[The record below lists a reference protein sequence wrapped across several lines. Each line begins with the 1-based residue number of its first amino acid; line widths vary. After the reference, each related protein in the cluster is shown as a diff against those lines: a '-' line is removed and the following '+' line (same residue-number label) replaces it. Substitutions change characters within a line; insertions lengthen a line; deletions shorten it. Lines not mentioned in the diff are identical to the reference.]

1 MKKRQPLYHVVKR
14 ESGSPGRQ
22 LLAYVAAV
30 VLALLA
36 GFVLFCAGWQM
47 ARSSAPE
54 PYRVTTAQRPPAADG
69 EAASIDAVSEEDPRP
84 DSLLPGEVVDI
95 NTADAYDLRRLPGIG
110 EKRAAAIIADRE
122 RNGPF
127 RFPEE
132 ISRVEGIGEETLA
145 ECLEYI
151 TTEDVE
157 P

>member
-1 MKKRQPLYHVVKR
+1 MEGKSRY
-14 ESGSPGRQ
+14 
-22 LLAYVAAV
+22 AAV
-30 VLALLA
+30 VMALLA

-110 EKRAAAIIADRE
+110 EKRALDIIAWRE
-122 RNGPF
+122 AYGPF
-127 RFPEE
+127 QAVDELVCV
-132 ISRVEGIGEETLA
+132 SGIGPATLEGLWA
-145 ECLEYI
+145 YAA
-151 TTEDVE
+151 VG
-157 P
+157 